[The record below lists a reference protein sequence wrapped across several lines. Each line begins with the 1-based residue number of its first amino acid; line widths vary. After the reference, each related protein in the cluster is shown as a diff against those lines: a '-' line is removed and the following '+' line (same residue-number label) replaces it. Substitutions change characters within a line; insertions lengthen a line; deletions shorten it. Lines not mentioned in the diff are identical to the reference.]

1 MANEKDIDYW
11 REAHG
16 GFRGS
21 RMLQAGA
28 SLLGAGGLLSLGAAL
43 AGPGASD
50 HLVEIGWV
58 AYLLGLGV
66 TGLGF
71 GWSGLLG
78 TLPRV
83 VLGAAALHIAQSA
96 YLLVLLY
103 GRSEPPVAPVA
114 LSVGRLAAVIVF
126 VAVAAARLGRLTSW
140 ALGGTAGL
148 ALAKILARIAAPA
161 ADGGAVL
168 DATFILLLAT
178 AIAVTARRLGALED
192 AWGREHDPGRRSDFS
207 EFNNPEHDWNKP
219 GSRP

>member
-1 MANEKDIDYW
+1 MAHEKDVDYW

-21 RMLQAGA
+21 RLLQAGA
-28 SLLGAGGLLSLGAAL
+28 GLLGAGGLLSLAAAL
-43 AGPGASD
+43 AGRGAGD
-50 HLVEIGWV
+50 RLVEAGWV

-71 GWSGLLG
+71 GWPGLTG
-78 TLPRV
+78 ILPRV
-83 VLGAAALHIAQSA
+83 VLGAAALHVAQSA

-103 GRSEPPVAPVA
+103 GRSQPPVAPVA
-114 LSVGRLAAVIVF
+114 LSVGRLAAVLVF
-126 VAVAAARLGRLTSW
+126 VALAAGKLGRLATW
-140 ALGGTAGL
+140 ALGASSAL
-148 ALAKILARIAAPA
+148 VLAKIMARLAAPA

-178 AIAVTARRLGALED
+178 AVAVTARRLRVLED

-219 GSRP
+219 GPRS